1 MTLCEAFR
9 NSYLKFKETEIEE
22 RAKVGTGKY
31 AKYQISRD
39 IAVGTK
45 QFVEVFFKNF
55 DMFWDYELNNMGI
68 TDEQIKRCGKCSHC
82 DVIFVINGE
91 TKKRTPHYFC
101 EKDYSKEVNS
111 DDFCHIIDKALST
124 IAERKENADV

>member
-1 MTLCEAFR
+1 MKKYIDAEKLKHRMNGAREAVESGKEAFE
-9 NSYLKFKETEIEE
+9 LVAHWLEILQPEDVV
-22 RAKVGTGKY
+22 A
-31 AKYQISRD
+31 
-39 IAVGTK
+39 
-45 QFVEVFFKNF
+45 
-55 DMFWDYELNNMGI
+55 
-68 TDEQIKRCGKCSHC
+68 IKRCGKCSHC

-91 TKKRTPHYFC
+91 TKKRTQHYFC